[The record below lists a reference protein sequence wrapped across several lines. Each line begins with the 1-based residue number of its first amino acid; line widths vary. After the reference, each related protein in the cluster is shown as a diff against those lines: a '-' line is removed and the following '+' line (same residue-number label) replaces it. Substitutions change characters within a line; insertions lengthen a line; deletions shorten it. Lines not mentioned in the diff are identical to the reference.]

1 VTALRR
7 AAGLRPSRLG
17 AEAIRWVVAV
27 LIGVVGFAVFV
38 AAVGADP
45 LQALRSMWEA
55 AVVDPIGPG
64 EVLVYAMPV
73 VLAALAVAI
82 PARAGLWNLGGEGQ
96 IVMGVVGATVASQAI
111 PSDLNRWI
119 ALPMLLVGAA
129 IVGAFWAGIPGLLRV
144 TVNLNEAISS
154 LLLSYVALRVLDYLV
169 NGPWKDPGSLG
180 IPQAEPLPS
189 SQLLP
194 TLDWLPLVGGGRL
207 HLGLVVAIGA
217 LVLVMYLVRR
227 TVWGFRLRVVGGNG
241 EAARRA
247 GLPVRRL
254 VLTAMLTGGAMA
266 GVAGFIQLSG
276 VEGAAKGGIAGVY
289 GFLGFLVSWLA
300 NHDPRWILVGAVVVG
315 GIVVGGDALQ
325 IEANLPAASIN
336 ILLALLLLA
345 VLGRRGRTRGV
356 EG

>member
-7 AAGLRPSRLG
+7 AATGGDLLRW
-17 AEAIRWVVAV
+17 AFAV
-27 LIGVVGFAVFV
+27 LVGVAGFALFV

-45 LQALRSMWEA
+45 LAALRSMWEA
-55 AVVDPIGPG
+55 AVVDEVGPG

-73 VLAALAVAI
+73 ALAALAVAV

-119 ALPMLLVGAA
+119 ALPALMVGAA
-129 IVGAFWAGIPGLLRV
+129 ILGAFWAGVPGLLRI

-180 IPQAEPLPS
+180 IPQAEPLPGD
-189 SQLLP
+189 QLLP
-194 TLDWLPLVGGGRL
+194 ALDWLPLVGGGRL
-207 HLGLVVAIGA
+207 HAGLAVALAA
-217 LVLVMYLVRR
+217 LVLVMYLSRR
-227 TVWGFRLRVVGGNG
+227 TTWGFRLRVVGGNG

-300 NHDPRWILVGAVVVG
+300 GHDPRWILLGALVVG
-315 GIVVGGDALQ
+315 GIAVGGDALQ
-325 IEANLPAASIN
+325 IEAGLPAASIN

-345 VLGRRGRTRGV
+345 VLGRRGRVRGV